1 MATLRDLE
9 ELIRRMPEGIK
20 DQEFVV
26 FDTHTGTRVM
36 FTKNVSELVM
46 IGSHG
51 RAFVELRGTQDFMQ
65 RSTPPPFPGKP
76 S

>member
-9 ELIRRMPEGIK
+9 ELLKRMPEGIK
-20 DQEFVV
+20 DNEFVV
-26 FDTHTGTRVM
+26 FDTITGTRVT
-36 FTKNVSELVM
+36 FTKGVSELVM
-46 IGSHG
+46 ISSHG
-51 RAFVELRGTQDFMQ
+51 RAFLELRGMQDVMQ

>member
-9 ELIRRMPEGIK
+9 EMLKRLPDGIK
-20 DQEFVV
+20 DTEFVV
-26 FDTHTGTRVM
+26 FDTHTGTRTT
-36 FTKNVSELVM
+36 FTKGVSELVM
-46 IGSHG
+46 VGSHG
-51 RAFVELRGTQDFMQ
+51 RAFVELRGAQDFMQ